1 MHVCLSNTSASR
13 WQRHATVDG
22 NVFGGGNGQVEPAN
36 ISGNTSVKIHG
47 GTIGNVFGGSNTQGT
62 IGGTISVLVNKTGT
76 CAMHIDEVY
85 GGGNK
90 APSKAGQVTIG
101 CTGNE
106 GEGIGDV
113 YGGGLGQK
121 KDYFGAT
128 EDIEAY
134 VYGDVTVKLNGSTET
149 GASNNCKVT
158 GNIFG
163 CNNLNGSPKGHVLVH
178 IYRTEGYDDSHKKSA
193 GKDNT
198 TYDVAAVYGGGNMA
212 AYVPNNPES
221 TTEATEVIIE
231 GCDETSIQY
240 VYGGGNAAS
249 TPSTNVTVNSCYE
262 IGSVF
267 GGGNGKDA
275 LPNGDPNPGANVGYY
290 AYEYNGQTGE
300 VISGTKVPYGT
311 GQADVSLLGGVIHS
325 AFAGSNTKGNVR
337 VAAVAFIDEAN
348 DQCLLHID
356 DIYGG
361 GNEAYVEGNAKIK
374 LGCITSL
381 AVIYGGSKR
390 ADVGGDIELNI
401 TSGHFDRVFGGNNES
416 GLIHGSITVN
426 IEETGCH
433 PITIGELY
441 GCGNQAPYTTPA
453 GKADPTINVKSFTS
467 IGRIFG
473 GGLGAGAIVKGNPT
487 VNISETLGDNA
498 LQTSIYAGTPRTLSD
513 GSSVTLPAHASGAIG
528 AIGSVFGG
536 GNAAKVDGNT
546 TVNIGTLTSVDY
558 VTMSEGETSPRT
570 GLEVKGVDIK
580 GNVFGGG
587 NQADVTGSAK
597 VVVGK
602 E

>member
-1 MHVCLSNTSASR
+1 M
-13 WQRHATVDG
+13 
-22 NVFGGGNGQVEPAN
+22 
-36 ISGNTSVKIHG
+36 
-47 GTIGNVFGGSNTQGT
+47 
-62 IGGTISVLVNKTGT
+62 
-76 CAMHIDEVY
+76 
-85 GGGNK
+85 
-90 APSKAGQVTIG
+90 
-101 CTGNE
+101 
-106 GEGIGDV
+106 
-113 YGGGLGQK
+113 
-121 KDYFGAT
+121 
-128 EDIEAY
+128 
-134 VYGDVTVKLNGSTET
+134 
-149 GASNNCKVT
+149 
-158 GNIFG
+158 
-163 CNNLNGSPKGHVLVH
+163 
-178 IYRTEGYDDSHKKSA
+178 
-193 GKDNT
+193 
-198 TYDVAAVYGGGNMA
+198 
-212 AYVPNNPES
+212 
-221 TTEATEVIIE
+221 
-231 GCDETSIQY
+231 
-240 VYGGGNAAS
+240 
-249 TPSTNVTVNSCYE
+249 
-262 IGSVF
+262 
-267 GGGNGKDA
+267 
-275 LPNGDPNPGANVGYY
+275 GYY

-300 VISGTKVPYGT
+300 VISGTKAPYGT

-441 GCGNQAPYTTPA
+441 GCGNQAPYTTPV
-453 GKADPTINVKSFTS
+453 GKAEPTINVRSFTS

-487 VNISETLGDNA
+487 VNINVVDGDKS
-498 LQTSIYAGTPRTLSD
+498 TYSPWDYAGSTISFSEGD
-513 GSSVTLPAHASGAIG
+513 VTLPVHESGAIG
-528 AIGSVFGG
+528 VIGDVFGG

-546 TVNIGTLTSVDY
+546 TVNIGTKIGENITL
-558 VTMSEGETSPRT
+558 VTPETASETART
-570 GLEVKGVDIK
+570 KEVKGVNIT

>member
-1 MHVCLSNTSASR
+1 MSNTSASR

>member
-22 NVFGGGNGQVEPAN
+22 NVFGGGEIA
-36 ISGNTSVKIHG
+36 
-47 GTIGNVFGGSNTQGT
+47 TIGRGTQAKNSSTNEFDVTIYKPGETHVTMWGGHVIRDVFGGGNFATINETTDIYIDNSSDVSTEALTTSGLLDNARMKAMGLNPNTFIT
-62 IGGTISVLVNKTGT
+62 SDWLFNRVF
-76 CAMHIDEVY
+76 
-85 GGGNK
+85 GGNNK
-90 APSKAGQVTIG
+90 VDMAIRPTWHLTSGS
-101 CTGNE
+101 
-106 GEGIGDV
+106 V
-113 YGGGLGQK
+113 YNLYSGGLGQK

-290 AYEYNGQTGE
+290 AYEYYGQTGE
-300 VISGTKVPYGT
+300 VISGTKAPYGT

-356 DIYGG
+356 DIYDG

-441 GCGNQAPYTTPA
+441 GCGNQA
-453 GKADPTINVKSFTS
+453 
-467 IGRIFG
+467 
-473 GGLGAGAIVKGNPT
+473 
-487 VNISETLGDNA
+487 
-498 LQTSIYAGTPRTLSD
+498 
-513 GSSVTLPAHASGAIG
+513 
-528 AIGSVFGG
+528 
-536 GNAAKVDGNT
+536 
-546 TVNIGTLTSVDY
+546 
-558 VTMSEGETSPRT
+558 
-570 GLEVKGVDIK
+570 
-580 GNVFGGG
+580 
-587 NQADVTGSAK
+587 DVTGSAK